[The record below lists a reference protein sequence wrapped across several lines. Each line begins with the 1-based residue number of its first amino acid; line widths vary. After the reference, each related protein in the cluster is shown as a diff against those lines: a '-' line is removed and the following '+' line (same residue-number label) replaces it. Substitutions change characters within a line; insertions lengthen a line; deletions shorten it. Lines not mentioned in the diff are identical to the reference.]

1 MFLYENGTGGEGVG
15 MVRREIR
22 HYSFLLSGIR
32 MYNDCLPNLR
42 KIIKKTLYERSN
54 KGGVLPKAPW
64 VGTLVLRLDMHV
76 LHALCP

>member
-32 MYNDCLPNLR
+32 MYNDCLLEFTQN
-42 KIIKKTLYERSN
+42 N
-54 KGGVLPKAPW
+54 KEN
-64 VGTLVLRLDMHV
+64 TI
-76 LHALCP
+76 